1 MLSRNTEETHSKDQV
16 TSESVC
22 ELSPSQL
29 KVPQALASAT
39 VQLVIH
45 AGPSHKA
52 ALARSWLVSA
62 SACSI
67 LAASHCL
74 SEVWMQADEHHA
86 APQAP
91 DPPYF

>member
-1 MLSRNTEETHSKDQV
+1 MLSSNTEETHSKGQV

-22 ELSPSQL
+22 ELSPSLL
-29 KVPQALASAT
+29 KVPQALANPT
-39 VQLVIH
+39 VQLVTH
-45 AGPSHKA
+45 AGQSHKA
-52 ALARSWLVSA
+52 GLARSWLV

-86 APQAP
+86 TPQAR